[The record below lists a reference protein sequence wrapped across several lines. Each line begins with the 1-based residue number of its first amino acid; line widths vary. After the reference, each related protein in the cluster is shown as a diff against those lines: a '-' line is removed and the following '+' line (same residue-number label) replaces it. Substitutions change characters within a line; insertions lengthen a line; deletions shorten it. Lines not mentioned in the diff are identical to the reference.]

1 MVSVI
6 GNVFKDDLT
15 DEVTR
20 ANYIIVMA
28 DSATDAGSLE
38 NETVRSLVFKVAIRN
53 SVFQD
58 AGLGNWK
65 TKAVAFGADSTAVNL
80 QKKGGSLKE
89 RSGAHSVLSLPPT

>member
-1 MVSVI
+1 MMYANKSCAKMVSVI

-38 NETVRSLVFKVAIRN
+38 NETV
-53 SVFQD
+53 
-58 AGLGNWK
+58 
-65 TKAVAFGADSTAVNL
+65 
-80 QKKGGSLKE
+80 
-89 RSGAHSVLSLPPT
+89 